1 MSVITLDTLSSGV
14 NDIGV
19 DSLGNI
25 ATKRDAEALANI
37 VYNVDKTNLGECP
50 LNTTLGT
57 DYFGTIFNAH
67 PDLNGFRTQNVEQT
81 EQLEGVLS
89 VQDFTTKISNDDGK
103 LSLAY
108 EKVIITEYGE
118 IKTNG

>member
-1 MSVITLDTLSSGV
+1 MSVITLDTLSNGV
-14 NDIGV
+14 NDISI

-25 ATKRDAEALANI
+25 ATRKDAEALANI

-57 DYFGTIFNAH
+57 DYFGTIFSTR
-67 PDLNGFRTQNVEQT
+67 PDINGFRTQNVEQT
-81 EQLEGVLS
+81 EQIDGVLS
-89 VQDFTTKISNDDGK
+89 VQDFTSNLKNEEGKISF
-103 LSLAY
+103 SY
-108 EKVIITEYGE
+108 EKIIITEYGE